1 MESLLKLD
9 KQLCFKIYAVSRM
22 ITKEYKPFLDKL
34 ELTYPQYLVMMV
46 LWEFEKISVKELGN
60 KLYLDSGTLT
70 PLLKKLEARGL
81 ISRERDSEDERV
93 VNIIIKDEGKKLRK
107 KAEEIPKSMAQN
119 GIVSPEEFR
128 LLSEIFNKIIDR
140 KEGDT
145 K

>member
-34 ELTYPQYLVMMV
+34 DLTYPQYLVMMV

-70 PLLKKLEARGL
+70 PLLKKLETKGMIL
-81 ISRERDSEDERV
+81 RERDSKDERV
-93 VNIIIKDEGKKLRK
+93 VNIIINDKGKKLK
-107 KAEEIPKSMAQN
+107 KEAEEIPKSMANQ
-119 GIVSPEEFR
+119 GIISPEEFK
-128 LLSEIFNKIIDR
+128 LLSDIFNKIIDR
-140 KEGDT
+140 KEGET

>member
-34 ELTYPQYLVMMV
+34 DLTYPQYIVMMV
-46 LWEFEKISVKELGN
+46 LWEVEKISVKELGN

-70 PLLKKLEARGL
+70 PLLKKLEAKGL
-81 ISRERDSEDERV
+81 ILRERDSEDERV
-93 VNIIIKDEGKKLRK
+93 VNIIIKEEGKKLRK
-107 KAEEIPKSMAQN
+107 KAEEIPKSMAKN
-119 GIVSPEEFR
+119 GIVSPEEFK
-128 LLSEIFNKIIDR
+128 LLSEIFNKIINR
-140 KEGDT
+140 KEGET

>member
-34 ELTYPQYLVMMV
+34 DLTYPQYLVMMV

-70 PLLKKLEARGL
+70 PLLKKLEAKGMIL
-81 ISRERDSEDERV
+81 RERDSQDERV
-93 VNIIIKDEGKKLRK
+93 VNIIISDKGKKLK
-107 KAEEIPKSMAQN
+107 KEAEEIPKSMANQ
-119 GIVSPEEFR
+119 GIISPEEFK
-128 LLSEIFNKIIDR
+128 LLSDIFNKIIDR
-140 KEGDT
+140 KEGES